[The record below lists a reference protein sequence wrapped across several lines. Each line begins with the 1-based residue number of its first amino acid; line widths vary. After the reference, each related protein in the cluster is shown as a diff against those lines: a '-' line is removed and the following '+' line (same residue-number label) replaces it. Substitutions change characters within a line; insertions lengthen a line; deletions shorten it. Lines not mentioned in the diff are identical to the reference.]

1 MPADVK
7 DNVDIGI
14 ISDPSDAGGLPVPDM
29 ESMVLD
35 MEGESGYEWC

>member
-14 ISDPSDAGGLPVPDM
+14 ISDASEAGGLPVPDM

-35 MEGESGYEWC
+35 MEGESGYE